1 MNTKKFKERLDVGS
15 NLEDVYRRNGCEY
28 KSDLDPDICH
38 PGLKK
43 EYEVKYQMYKLFDKV
58 SKVGFLI
65 ALIPAIKFG
74 ISQIGNEQLDIVEM
88 INSIIRL
95 SAFLAAHIVCQYKAS
110 KYNTYR
116 RFRSTNSA
124 IE

>member
-1 MNTKKFKERLDVGS
+1 MNIKKFKERSDAGS
-15 NLEDVYRRNGCEY
+15 NLEDVYQRNRCEY

-58 SKVGFLI
+58 LKVGFLI

-88 INSIIRL
+88 IDNIICL
-95 SAFLAAHIVCQYKAS
+95 SAFLAAHIVCRYKVS
-110 KYNTYR
+110 KYSTYR
-116 RFRSTNSA
+116 RFR
-124 IE
+124 

>member
-15 NLEDVYRRNGCEY
+15 NLEDVYRRNGCEC

-38 PGLKK
+38 PGLKN
-43 EYEVKYQMYKLFDKV
+43 EYEVKYQIYKLFDKV
-58 SKVGFLI
+58 LKVGFLI

-88 INSIIRL
+88 IDNIICL
-95 SAFLAAHIVCQYKAS
+95 SAFLAAHIVCRYKVS
-110 KYNTYR
+110 KYSTYR
-116 RFRSTNSA
+116 RFR
-124 IE
+124 